1 MKFKKIIIVSAVVL
15 AACTSTKKSADTAK
29 ANEATA
35 PAPAATALSPAL
47 AKAAETRYP
56 GVAHTEIME
65 GEKLYTGKCG
75 KCHGLPAVTDRTEEK
90 WPKTM
95 DWMAP
100 KAHLDDVQK
109 DKVLKYVLC
118 ARDVASKK

>member
-1 MKFKKIIIVSAVVL
+1 MKINKIIIVSAVLL

-29 ANEATA
+29 VNE
-35 PAPAATALSPAL
+35 APAAVAALSPAL
-47 AKAAETRYP
+47 AKAAGTRYP
-56 GVAHTEIME
+56 GVAHTDIME

-90 WPKTM
+90 WPGTIS
-95 DWMAP
+95 WMAP

-118 ARDVASKK
+118 ARDVATKK

>member
-1 MKFKKIIIVSAVVL
+1 MKFNKIIIISAVVL

-29 ANEATA
+29 ANETTT
-35 PAPAATALSPAL
+35 PAAAALSPAL

-56 GVAHTEIME
+56 GVAHAEILE

-90 WPKTM
+90 WPGTM

-100 KAHLDDVQK
+100 KAHMDDAQK
-109 DKVLKYVLC
+109 AKVLKYVLC
-118 ARDVASKK
+118 ARDVATKK